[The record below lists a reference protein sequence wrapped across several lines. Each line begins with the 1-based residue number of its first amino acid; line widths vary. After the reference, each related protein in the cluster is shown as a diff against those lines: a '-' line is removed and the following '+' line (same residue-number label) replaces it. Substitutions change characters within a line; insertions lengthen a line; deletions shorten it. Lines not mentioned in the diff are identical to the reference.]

1 MRAVIGL
8 SAYEEPAQWSSWD
21 TEAVLLHSWYS
32 DAVRAANAVPVLLP
46 PQEPEAAAVIVD
58 RLDALVLTGGPDVD
72 ATLYNAAP
80 LETNDEPRSARDA
93 FEIALY
99 RAARDAGLPVL
110 GICRGLQVMA
120 VAEGGA
126 LIQHLPEVSDVTH
139 RVERGTFVDHE
150 ATFLAGSLAHDLF
163 GDSCTVHPPA
173 SPSSGR
179 SWSPARHRLGAGPDH
194 RGMRGPLRAIP
205 DGGAVAS
212 GAHERHP
219 VAGGA
224 GGCGRVSVRICKPF
238 GPNHWDSGVFG
249 SYSAE
254 RFANPDMRLD

>member
-120 VAEGGA
+120 VAEDGA

-163 GDSCTVHPPA
+163 GDSCVVNSSHHQAVADPGRLRITGWAPDQTIEVCEDPSARFLMGVQWHPEHM
-173 SPSSGR
+173 SDT
-179 SWSPARHRLGAGPDH
+179 RLLEA
-194 RGMRGPLRAIP
+194 LV
-205 DGGAVAS
+205 GAV
-212 GAHERHP
+212 E
-219 VAGGA
+219 
-224 GGCGRVSVRICKPF
+224 
-238 GPNHWDSGVFG
+238 
-249 SYSAE
+249 
-254 RFANPDMRLD
+254 